1 MTRPGPPG
9 RCPSGPADRG
19 LREASPVRE
28 RRHRPASVLPPRGRR
43 RGSEPREAQLRPEGL
58 DSPGQPPQR
67 GRSLRGAAGLP
78 LPAPGLAPAGPRGG
92 AAPPAAVA
100 VGAGRRVRMAAVA
113 SPAREL
119 TQNPLQKTWEPYDNG
134 LPAGHSAQRGGER
147 GGGGGSGLCP
157 GRAVGAPAGGSCQ
170 RDPRAAAPPSPR
182 RGRGG

>member
-1 MTRPGPPG
+1 
-9 RCPSGPADRG
+9 
-19 LREASPVRE
+19 
-28 RRHRPASVLPPRGRR
+28 
-43 RGSEPREAQLRPEGL
+43 
-58 DSPGQPPQR
+58 
-67 GRSLRGAAGLP
+67 
-78 LPAPGLAPAGPRGG
+78 
-92 AAPPAAVA
+92 
-100 VGAGRRVRMAAVA
+100 MAAVA

-182 RGRGG
+182 WGRGG